1 MAEVKVKV
9 TAQNEV
15 RTGLQQ
21 ALAETRQFGQEATK
35 SMRVPLNLGEE
46 GLEPLR
52 KIQQELRDIQAQ
64 ASKPIDVGSL
74 DGGGGATLTA
84 SESRRASTA
93 VRGLAADLAAASTP
107 AQAFEAVLTRIGQ
120 VAGSLTSV
128 VVGLAIGKIIAGQ
141 IDQITAAITA
151 FGARLPSIQNDLK
164 NLGTAD
170 NFDGA
175 IAGFRRLNEV
185 AAETAKT
192 AKELRSNPLT
202 AAANALSRGL
212 TGNDG
217 IAFLE
222 EQAQEIR
229 NAAAQNLRVSAG
241 GQLRAAQE
249 RLPIVGDKTAEAALV
264 QQIKREEEINTLIQ
278 EREKARERGENKV
291 VDSLNRAIQLTRQR
305 FNVEDQIA
313 AKIKEQAEQARE
325 RSFEASAITQQRT
338 NENQGRSLEEQLAR
352 EQQGLADLEQ
362 FSGGGIELRR
372 QQTIARILELEKQI
386 TSEREKQAA
395 QELATRQQTAGVS
408 RSIQDFGADPATLL
422 ARAQERLALLENPN
436 IAANI
441 GLSAN
446 QAELERKQLLL
457 EILGIEQQ
465 IEQAQKRDAQTLAGL
480 ERSVQ
485 TPDERRAALEDEQ
498 AALAEQAASL
508 APDDFAGRAEVAAE
522 AQRIA
527 GELRGLG
534 QGGGQTGSFG
544 ASSLQRIGFA
554 SDEFFD
560 TRTKKDPADETRR
573 AADFVKQIIDIL
585 KKGEPLV
592 LSSSN

>member
-202 AAANALSRGL
+202 AGANALSRGL

-241 GQLRAAQE
+241 GQLRAAEE

-278 EREKARERGENKV
+278 EREKARERGETKA
-291 VDSLNRAIQLTRQR
+291 VDSLSRTIQLTRQR

-313 AKIKEQAEQARE
+313 SKIKEQEE
-325 RSFEASAITQQRT
+325 SAQKI
-338 NENQGRSLEEQLAR
+338 
-352 EQQGLADLEQ
+352 
-362 FSGGGIELRR
+362 
-372 QQTIARILELEKQI
+372 
-386 TSEREKQAA
+386 
-395 QELATRQQTAGVS
+395 ATRQQSAAVG
-408 RSIQDFGADPATLL
+408 RSIEDFGADPATLL
-422 ARAQERLALLENPN
+422 ARARERASLLENPS
-436 IAANI
+436 IAANM
-441 GLSAN
+441 GLSPE
-446 QAELERKQLLL
+446 QAQLARKNLLL
-457 EILGIEQQ
+457 EILGLEQQ
-465 IEQAQKRDAQTLAGL
+465 VSSETEKQAEAQKRAAQTLAGL

-485 TPDERRAALEDEQ
+485 TPDERRAALEAEQ
-498 AALAEQAASL
+498 AALAEQASSL

-527 GELRGLG
+527 GELGGLG

-585 KKGEPLV
+585 KNGEPLV